1 MGSALEMKAV
11 AGGRGFPGKGMVRE
25 RVQSGEED
33 GYGPWRHDPAKI
45 ISVAISPAKII
56 SFRGLPFLGR
66 EKERD
71 RHIGKRG
78 VGKGLLVTLLVY
90 FPT

>member
-1 MGSALEMKAV
+1 
-11 AGGRGFPGKGMVRE
+11 MVRE
-25 RVQSGEED
+25 RDRSGEED

-71 RHIGKRG
+71 RNIGVRG
-78 VGKGLLVTLLVY
+78 QGRGMLVTLLVY